1 MAELSTLAR
10 PYAKAAFDHA
20 KEQNAINEWEDFLLM
35 ASDIVRDDAFIGLLH
50 NPAIVASQKTSVLM
64 DVYTSQRPN
73 NSTLTQTLQTA
84 ASQGVDVS
92 AAAQVLAGSKHLTAN
107 TANKALSNFISQ
119 LSDNN
124 RLSLLPEI
132 YAHYSK
138 LKSQE
143 LKQID
148 AYITSAYPLTEP
160 QRKSLQE
167 SLAISTG
174 SIVILHESVDPSLLG
189 GATIKVGDKF
199 TDGSVRGKLK
209 QLKTQLTA

>member
-10 PYAKAAFDHA
+10 PYAKAAFDYA
-20 KEQNAINEWEDFLLM
+20 KEQNAINDWEDFLLM
-35 ASDIVRDDAFIGLLH
+35 ASNIVRDEAFIDLLN
-50 NPAIVASQKTSVLM
+50 NPAIPASQKTLVLM
-64 DVYTSQRPN
+64 DIYTSQKPN
-73 NSTLTQTLQTA
+73 NAPPSQALQSTLPKDVDTA
-84 ASQGVDVS
+84 ETSVS
-92 AAAQVLAGSKHLTAN
+92 VGGKSLTV
-107 TANKALSNFISQ
+107 NKALTNFVSQ
-119 LSDNN
+119 LSDND

-132 YAHYSK
+132 HTHYSK

-143 LKQID
+143 LKQVD
-148 AYITSAYPLTEP
+148 AYVTSAYPLTDA

-167 SLAISTG
+167 SLAIATG
-174 SIVILHESVDPSLLG
+174 SIVILHEAVDSSLLG

>member
-73 NSTLTQTLQTA
+73 NSTLAQTLQTA

-92 AAAQVLAGSKHLTAN
+92 AGSKHL

-148 AYITSAYPLTEP
+148 AYITSAYTLTEH